1 MRATLIEQ
9 EQGYL
14 GSFPQTLEPGD
25 TQSLVFFNSDNG
37 PFWLSDVERGE
48 CQHDKRFGTFKDVKL
63 TNAEMKQELGNKGI
77 DDNAASQKNTRQL
90 RDLCLLHEIPTSRRV
105 ENAVK
110 QNRAELEVELQGRGV
125 FIKGKNKRELSN
137 LCMAYNIAVTK
148 TAEKMKEGWEGK
160 AKGFLQVLWER
171 GLINATNIKQYSL
184 TGKKDAFGSVV
195 DNGTGLR
202 HIMGLCNDFIN
213 EEGMLQ
219 HIAKCIGVEVLLT
232 PKCHAELAGEGVDYI
247 WGGAKGE

>member
-48 CQHDKRFGTFKDVKL
+48 CRHDKRFGIFKDVKL

-77 DDNAASQKNTRQL
+77 DDNATSQKNTRQL

-110 QNRAELEVELQGRGV
+110 RNRAELEVELQGRGV
-125 FIKGKNKRELSN
+125 FIKGKNKR
-137 LCMAYNIAVTK
+137 
-148 TAEKMKEGWEGK
+148 
-160 AKGFLQVLWER
+160 
-171 GLINATNIKQYSL
+171 
-184 TGKKDAFGSVV
+184 
-195 DNGTGLR
+195 
-202 HIMGLCNDFIN
+202 
-213 EEGMLQ
+213 
-219 HIAKCIGVEVLLT
+219 
-232 PKCHAELAGEGVDYI
+232 
-247 WGGAKGE
+247 